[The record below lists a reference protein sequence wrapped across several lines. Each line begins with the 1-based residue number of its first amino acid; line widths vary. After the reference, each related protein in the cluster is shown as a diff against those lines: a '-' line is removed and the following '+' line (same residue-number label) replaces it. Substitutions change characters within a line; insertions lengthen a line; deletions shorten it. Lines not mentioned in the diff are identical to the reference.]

1 MKDKHSTT
9 GPPLA
14 QGSLDTIPYLEPEPL
29 TPAQEEFIL
38 QSVEHD
44 LFAQLRHESKNAPQT
59 ERRWNWAFLTGL
71 SGAMAAAAFLMVV
84 WIWPDTSPPLQL
96 SSMVAVRDSSSPPSS
111 NTVSLRAQPNQ
122 PGEIT
127 SPKRWKIKTS
137 PGAFL
142 ALQRKGS
149 RQTHV
154 KLHQGFVQVSV
165 TPNTMKQFAVQT
177 GPIRTLVRGTIFT
190 VERGKTWVRV
200 EVRRGKVEVQ
210 GHGKTHKLKAGQG
223 LRLSLQ
229 KKLGKEHRY
238 NTTKQANMTL
248 AQQLEWLKKNA
259 PDELPQKAHDLV
271 HSNQLSLQQRWQM
284 LMSLVDHLQGR
295 RKYKQ
300 QYLLLQKIL
309 ELPLKKFQRRS
320 AMLEAAKACHRW
332 DRKSLACLPVY
343 KAFLRAYPKDDAAM
357 FIKSYLRKTQT
368 KP

>member
-1 MKDKHSTT
+1 MKDKHPTT
-9 GPPLA
+9 GPPLG
-14 QGSLDTIPYLEPEPL
+14 QSLQETIPFFEPEPL
-29 TPAQEEFIL
+29 TPEKEDLIL

-44 LFAQLRHESKNAPQT
+44 LFAQLRRESKSAPQPV
-59 ERRWNWAFLTGL
+59 RRWNWALLTGL

-84 WIWPDTSPPLQL
+84 WIWPDAPPPLQL
-96 SSMVAVRDSSSPPSS
+96 SSMVAVHDASSPTSS
-111 NTVSLRAQPNQ
+111 DTVSLKARPNQ

-142 ALQRKGS
+142 ALQRRGS
-149 RQTHV
+149 SQTHV

-177 GPIRTLVRGTIFT
+177 GPIRTLVRGTVFT

-200 EVRRGKVEVQ
+200 EVRHGKVEVQ
-210 GHGKTHKLKAGQG
+210 GHGKTYKLKAGQG
-223 LRLSLQ
+223 LRLSLR
-229 KKLGKEHRY
+229 KKQEKLHRY
-238 NTTKQANMTL
+238 SAPKQENMTL
-248 AQQLEWLKKNA
+248 AQQLEWLKTNA
-259 PDELPQKAHDLV
+259 PDELPQKARDLV
-271 HSNQLSLQQRWQM
+271 HSNQLSLQQRWQL

-332 DRKSLACLPVY
+332 DRKALECVPVY
-343 KAFLRAYPKDDAAM
+343 KAFLKAYPKDDIAKY
-357 FIKSYLRKTQT
+357 IETYLKKTLS